1 MICFKIDRLV
11 TPHFRPI
18 MQRFPIL
25 IVALVVS
32 AAGNLPAELR
42 SFTSTS
48 GETMQMEL
56 IGHKITEDSLILKTE
71 DGRELTG
78 VDINLFA
85 EGDREYI
92 RKWMDE
98 TTPTLDYHFRYE
110 VKTEKID
117 STRNKI
123 DSYKTVGASTTAY
136 EVKMTNLSR
145 DTVGPLKVAYVFFV
159 DNFVDGGMTTSGQNR
174 EVQISG
180 SLPIAGRLGFNHTAT
195 VQTKPTTLEMVDYD
209 YGNLRERDRLAGIML
224 RVYDSG
230 ENLVN
235 EFKSS
240 EVSKK
245 KWPREEETKEGK
257 VIIR

>member
-1 MICFKIDRLV
+1 M
-11 TPHFRPI
+11 
-18 MQRFPIL
+18 
-25 IVALVVS
+25 
-32 AAGNLPAELR
+32 
-42 SFTSTS
+42 
-48 GETMQMEL
+48 
-56 IGHKITEDSLILKTE
+56 ILKTE

-145 DTVGPLKVAYVFFV
+145 GHGRTSQGRIRILCRQFCRWGNDHLWPKPRGP
-159 DNFVDGGMTTSGQNR
+159 DQ
-174 EVQISG
+174 
-180 SLPIAGRLGFNHTAT
+180 
-195 VQTKPTTLEMVDYD
+195 
-209 YGNLRERDRLAGIML
+209 
-224 RVYDSG
+224 
-230 ENLVN
+230 
-235 EFKSS
+235 
-240 EVSKK
+240 
-245 KWPREEETKEGK
+245 W
-257 VIIR
+257 